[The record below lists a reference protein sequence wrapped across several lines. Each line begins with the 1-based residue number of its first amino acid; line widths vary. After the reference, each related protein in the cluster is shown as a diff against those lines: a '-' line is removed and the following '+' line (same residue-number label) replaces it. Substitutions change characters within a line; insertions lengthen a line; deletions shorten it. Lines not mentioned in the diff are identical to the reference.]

1 MIYKITQT
9 MQATQYWT
17 YEVEA
22 NSQEEA
28 LNKVSDGDVDPI
40 DYGIDSD
47 SDNQWDATC
56 MEITDT
62 YEKPHTIR
70 LHDPSDIGPT
80 YDGAGYSIE
89 DRDINHKNK

>member
-1 MIYKITQT
+1 

-22 NSQEEA
+22 SSQEEA

-47 SDNQWDATC
+47 GDNQWDATC
-56 MEITDT
+56 VEITDT

-70 LHDPSDIGPT
+70 LHDP
-80 YDGAGYSIE
+80 
-89 DRDINHKNK
+89 RDINHKNK

>member
-56 MEITDT
+56 VEITDT
-62 YEKPHTIR
+62 YEK
-70 LHDPSDIGPT
+70 SA
-80 YDGAGYSIE
+80 Y
-89 DRDINHKNK
+89 NKAP